1 MANNGFKVLDSDMHI
16 LEPADLWQRYI
27 DKKFKDRAPIGT
39 TDHVRDLR
47 LVGPEG
53 GAGAGPADPPPGT
66 LPPPGHVLYKNQKLF
81 KTHNERGWSAQVQI
95 EAMAEEGIDLAI
107 LYPSRGL
114 NVLSI
119 PHLDREFAAA
129 LARAY
134 NDWLYEFCQT
144 DPRKLGGAGIISPFT
159 IWCDCPQRARC

>member
-27 DKKFKDRAPIGT
+27 DKKFKHRAPIGT

-47 LVGPEG
+47 LVGPDG
-53 GAGAGPADPPPGT
+53 RAWGRPADPPPGT
-66 LPPPGHVLYKNQKLF
+66 LPPPGHIFHKNQKLF
-81 KTHNERGWSAQVQI
+81 KTHNERGWSSQVQLD
-95 EAMAEEGIDLAI
+95 AMAEEGIDLAI

-119 PHLDREFAAA
+119 PNWIANSPPRWRVPTTTGFTNS
-129 LARAY
+129 AR
-134 NDWLYEFCQT
+134 
-144 DPRKLGGAGIISPFT
+144 PI
-159 IWCDCPQRARC
+159 RASSSAPA